1 MTKYI
6 RMVRHGKVISCPIPD
21 KFLTLDDFEVWATY
35 HVSQGTYLWSQHLM
49 EEFAEKYNAGS
60 ISLDDV
66 CELAN
71 SKYIDTGSDG
81 FIDPS
86 ICRAECDE
94 IGIVLER

>member
-1 MTKYI
+1 
-6 RMVRHGKVISCPIPD
+6 
-21 KFLTLDDFEVWATY
+21 
-35 HVSQGTYLWSQHLM
+35 M